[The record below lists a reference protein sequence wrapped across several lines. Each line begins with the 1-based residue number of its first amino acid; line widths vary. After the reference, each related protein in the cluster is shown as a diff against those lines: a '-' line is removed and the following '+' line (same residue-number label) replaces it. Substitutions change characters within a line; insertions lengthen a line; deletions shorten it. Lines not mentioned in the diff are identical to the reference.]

1 MSQLIQGNPWVYA
14 IVQDPGGNEQFL
26 GQTDEEMNISFIPI
40 FLDKDAAGQCLPFLV
55 REKGLKYEGHSIRRS
70 GSLCFKERFCHIYF
84 GWSRQNPGKNRWR
97 RPRMKGAIVE
107 L

>member
-55 REKGLKYEGHSIRRS
+55 REKGLKYEAQAILYEDLVDYASKNGFVIFILD
-70 GSLCFKERFCHIYF
+70 GA
-84 GWSRQNPGKNRWR
+84 GKILE
-97 RPRMKGAIVE
+97 KIGGE
-107 L
+107 GQG